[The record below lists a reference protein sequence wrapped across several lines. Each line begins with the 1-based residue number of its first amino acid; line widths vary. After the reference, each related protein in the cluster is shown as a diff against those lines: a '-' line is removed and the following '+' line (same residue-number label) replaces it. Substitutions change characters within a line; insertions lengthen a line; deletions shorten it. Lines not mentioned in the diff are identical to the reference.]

1 MITAVL
7 PGSFDPVTIGHVD
20 LVRRATRAADR
31 VLVAVGVN
39 AHKAAHFPIDQRVE
53 FLREAL
59 EDIPRVEVARM
70 DGLLVDFCREHGAD
84 LVIKGIRD
92 SADVS
97 WEILQASV
105 NREIGGVE
113 TVLLPTSPE
122 MVHVSSSIVR
132 ELASWGMDVSRYV
145 PPHVARVMADNGP
158 EGTHRGAAQEGGS
171 DV

>member
-1 MITAVL
+1 MTTAVL
-7 PGSFDPVTIGHVD
+7 PGSFDPVTLGHVD
-20 LVRRATRAADR
+20 LIRRATRVADL
-31 VLVAVGVN
+31 VVVAVGVN
-39 AHKAAHFPIDQRVE
+39 AHKTAHFDIDQRVR
-53 FLREAL
+53 FIGDAL
-59 EDIPRVEVARM
+59 AGMPRVEVARM
-70 DGLLVDFCREHGAD
+70 DGLLVDFCRDHDAD
-84 LVIKGIRD
+84 MVIKGIRD

-122 MVHVSSSIVR
+122 LVHVSSSIVR

-145 PPHVARVMADNGP
+145 PAGVARVMADNGP
-158 EGTHRGAAQEGGS
+158 EGTHRGAGREGGI